1 MPIFLSF
8 SHFQYI
14 FCCSIKKYFPQAR
27 SGEFEY
33 ARVLAD
39 FSSGEE
45 NALQLRAG
53 ELVAVVARDD
63 EYTRRGWLYGIR
75 DGQYGLFP
83 ADYVAQL
90 SPRSIR

>member
-1 MPIFLSF
+1 MPIF
-8 SHFQYI
+8 SHFSIFKNI
-14 FCCSIKKYFPQAR
+14 FCRSIKKYFPQAR